1 MDFGALPPEIN
12 SGRMYAGPGSGPLLA
27 AAAAWEGLAA
37 DLRST
42 ATSYQSVVSE
52 LTSGAWRGPA
62 STAMATA
69 ATTHVAWLTATAA
82 QTEQSASQARA
93 AAAAYEMAFAMTVP
107 PSVIAANRS
116 LLMALIAT
124 NFLGQNTPAIMAT
137 EAHYAEMWAQDAAAM
152 YAYAGS
158 SAAATALTPF
168 SPPHQNTN
176 PAGLAAQAAAV
187 AQAIGAAAGTETQ
200 TTFARLVSSVPT
212 ALQGFAV
219 PGLSANPPSWLDY
232 MLGSMT
238 LSSGFASIT
247 SSLTGIIRMLT
258 PAAQAVEHAATT
270 GGSTF
275 AAGLGARATG
285 LRSASSGGATIAAN
299 LGRAASIGRLS
310 VPQSWAAAIP
320 ATSTPGPSSLAA
332 AAAPQAC
339 TPEGVLGGLPTAMPF
354 RGTSG
359 GVLRV
364 GQRRFV
370 MPRPTCAG

>member
-1 MDFGALPPEIN
+1 MDFGLLPPEIN
-12 SGRMYAGPGSGPLLA
+12 SARMYSGPGTGPMLTAAAAWNSLAAELRSTAASYGDVISALTSGGWQGPASASMA
-27 AAAAWEGLAA
+27 AAAAPYVAWMGTTAGQAEQTAA
-37 DLRST
+37 
-42 ATSYQSVVSE
+42 Q
-52 LTSGAWRGPA
+52 
-62 STAMATA
+62 ATA
-69 ATTHVAWLTATAA
+69 A
-82 QTEQSASQARA
+82 AS
-93 AAAAYEMAFAMTVP
+93 AYEAAFAATVP
-107 PSVIAANRS
+107 PPVIAANRAQ
-116 LLMALIAT
+116 LAALVAT
-124 NFLGQNTPAIMAT
+124 NFLGQNTPAIAAT

-152 YAYAGS
+152 YGYAGA

-310 VPQSWAAAIP
+310 VPLSWAAAIP

-332 AAAPQAC
+332 AAAPQAG

-370 MPRPTCAG
+370 MPRPACAG